1 MFYIQKKQNGDF
13 MNNITKKQQISQSL
27 AKMQSNNEKLISDLK
42 SKRSLLDYSHLA
54 YKCEHGTVWTNAL
67 QEALNENEIVEIPTA
82 KEPYYIDNTIII
94 PSNRRIIAWRAVI
107 KLVPECDVLMLRNE
121 HCKDGTY
128 APFTDEDC
136 DSNISIHG
144 GCFAESRTSR
154 MGYGKSG
161 RFSPKEEN
169 DEQRAFYGVSTCML
183 FNNMDN
189 LTLTDVTFSNAAGFA
204 VQLGNVKNA
213 VFENIWFKDCYA
225 DGLHLGGNCE
235 NVIARHIYGEVG
247 DDLVALN
254 AYDWQNSTVTF
265 GPIKNVICENLNLS
279 PMSPYKAIRIE
290 PGIYTYADG
299 SKVDCAIYDTI
310 IKNVQGIKTFKIYLQ
325 TPSYVIGTEPEKG
338 ETGSVDNVFFE
349 DIAIDLHSPIDGF
362 KDYLT
367 ADPVRGT
374 FAAFELG
381 ANIGYICF
389 ENINVKM
396 YRHKFPNSYL
406 ACIGPKSIVFG
417 KEEIFDPYVSSRAN
431 VLEFKNVTVNGE
443 KALCAKDL
451 VREISF
457 DNVNDDG
464 RSTASGKIDKIL
476 LS

>member
-1 MFYIQKKQNGDF
+1 MENATKKQN
-13 MNNITKKQQISQSL
+13 IEKSL
-27 AKMQSNNEKLISDLK
+27 ADMQKNNEKQICNLSDK
-42 SKRSLLDYSHLA
+42 CSLRDYAHLTR
-54 YKCEHGTVWTNAL
+54 KCAHGTVWTEAL
-67 QEALNENEIVEIPTA
+67 QTALYEHETVEIPSS
-82 KEPYYIDNTIII
+82 KEPYYIDNTVII

-121 HCKDGTY
+121 HCKDGTH
-128 APFTDEDC
+128 APFGDEDRDC
-136 DSNISIHG
+136 NISIHG

-154 MGYGKSG
+154 AGYGKSG
-161 RFSPKEEN
+161 RFSPKKEN

-189 LTLTDVTFSNAAGFA
+189 LTLTDVTFSNTAGFA

-349 DIAIDLHSPIDGF
+349 DIVIDLHSPIDGF

-406 ACIGPKSIVFG
+406 ACIGPKSIVSG